1 MTNDPKKEFT
11 LKSVHDEITEEMKI
25 SYPRIIIS
33 NGIPAKVLNTEEEM
47 LIRSK
52 LFKMKGVLFDFIGTQ
67 SGYI

>member
-52 LFKMKGVLFDFIGTQ
+52 LFKMKLKRILDNR
-67 SGYI
+67 

>member
-11 LKSVHDEITEEMKI
+11 FKSVHDEITEEMKI
-25 SYPRIIIS
+25 SYPRIIIN

-52 LFKMKGVLFDFIGTQ
+52 LFKIKLKRILDD
-67 SGYI
+67 S